1 MENELGCGVTGHDL
15 SCLCDVVI
23 TDPLPPIHECIPNGI
38 DDLWMGREICELRG
52 YCIPWKRD
60 TILDFFTDLVTF
72 YDAYHYSKHSL
83 VGDSLHEME
92 PLVFKDEDSPFVRWG
107 IVREAVQYAM
117 DKFNDSLVDIMDYY
131 ELSPQFLMDSLTTNK
146 SGGKWDRDKVA
157 RLDSLF
163 MADNLNY
170 RDIARYM
177 SLSNATVNGLRK
189 YWQARRERLKGGD
202 KPAQR
207 MLHKLAKETELSSQE
222 IVDIVHKEFGK
233 LYRPTAV
240 NKVRSRHR
248 LAQENKQ

>member
-1 MENELGCGVTGHDL
+1 MNETELGCGVAGHDL

-23 TDPLPPIHECIPNGI
+23 TNPLPPIHESIRDGVR
-38 DDLWMGREICELRG
+38 DLWMGREICELRG
-52 YCIPWKRD
+52 YGVPWSRQ
-60 TILDFFTDLVTF
+60 TILDYLTDLETF

-83 VGDSLHEME
+83 LGESLAEME

-107 IVREAVQYAM
+107 MVREVVQYAM
-117 DKFNDSLVDIMDYY
+117 DKFGESLVEIMDYY

-157 RLDSLF
+157 RLDALF

-189 YWQARRERLKGGD
+189 YWSARRERLKGGD

-207 MLHKLAKETELSSQE
+207 MLHRLAKETDMSPQD
-222 IVDIVHKEFGK
+222 IVDTVHKEFGK
-233 LYRPTAV
+233 LYKPTAV
-240 NKVRSRHR
+240 HKIRSRQR
-248 LAQENKQ
+248 GKGK